1 MTLGKRVLAQVLTRI
16 HMMFASPRGSN
27 NAYSYSGIKQNACGS
42 HCIPLTPRVAHEP
55 RQFPEQDLFSGS
67 IKPRCRRAIYEA

>member
-16 HMMFASPRGSN
+16 HMMFASPHDSN

-42 HCIPLTPRVAHEP
+42 HIPLTPRVAHEP
-55 RQFPEQDLFSGS
+55 RRLPEQELFSGS